1 MAKPNNTKEMK
12 PKENEELVKVPLD
25 NNLKLVLINIVS
37 TILICILLI
46 GVNYLLQENL
56 LNKKF
61 ETIMTNN
68 NTEEDE
74 ITAEDEAVQKGI
86 IVDLGDFIL
95 NLNDPSQKR
104 YLKVNVALE
113 LSRIPSDPVFNKQE
127 DDAAAKK
134 EGGHGGHGAPTEDED
149 PMKKIELEMA
159 QYKPAIRDAVIS
171 NFSSKTADEVLTAA
185 GKELVKEQ
193 ITEDVNAIFAGEREV
208 LRVNFGQFIIQ

>member
-1 MAKPNNTKEMK
+1 MSKPQQKDMK
-12 PKENEELVKVPLD
+12 PKENDELVKVPID

-37 TILICILLI
+37 SILICVVLI

-56 LNKKF
+56 LNKKISALTPNQ
-61 ETIMTNN
+61 EA
-68 NTEEDE
+68 EADE
-74 ITAEDEAVQKGI
+74 VTAEDEEVQKGI

-95 NLNDPSQKR
+95 NLNDPGQKK

-113 LSRIPSDPVFNKQE
+113 LSRIPSDPDLSAPPEEK
-127 DDAAAKK
+127 
-134 EGGHGGHGAPTEDED
+134 GGHGGHGGGED
-149 PMKKIELEMA
+149 PMKRVEAEMA

-171 NFSSKTADEVLTAA
+171 NFSSKSADEISTAA

-208 LRVNFGQFIIQ
+208 IRVSFGQFIIQ

>member
-68 NTEEDE
+68 
-74 ITAEDEAVQKGI
+74 
-86 IVDLGDFIL
+86 
-95 NLNDPSQKR
+95 
-104 YLKVNVALE
+104 
-113 LSRIPSDPVFNKQE
+113 RI
-127 DDAAAKK
+127 
-134 EGGHGGHGAPTEDED
+134 
-149 PMKKIELEMA
+149 
-159 QYKPAIRDAVIS
+159 
-171 NFSSKTADEVLTAA
+171 
-185 GKELVKEQ
+185 
-193 ITEDVNAIFAGEREV
+193 
-208 LRVNFGQFIIQ
+208 

>member
-1 MAKPNNTKEMK
+1 MSKPQQKDMK
-12 PKENEELVKVPLD
+12 PKENNELVKVPID

-37 TILICILLI
+37 TILICVLLI

-56 LNKKF
+56 LNKKIGAI
-61 ETIMTNN
+61 TSAQDS
-68 NTEEDE
+68 EEDLV
-74 ITAEDEAVQKGI
+74 TAEDEEVQKGI

-95 NLNDPSQKR
+95 NLNDPGQKK

-113 LSRIPSDPVFNKQE
+113 LSRIPTDPDLNAPAEEK
-127 DDAAAKK
+127 
-134 EGGHGGHGAPTEDED
+134 GGHGDEED
-149 PMKKIELEMA
+149 PMKRVETEMA

-171 NFSSKTADEVLTAA
+171 NFSSKTADEISTAA

-208 LRVNFGQFIIQ
+208 IRVSFGQFIIQ

>member
-12 PKENEELVKVPLD
+12 PKENDELVKVPLD

-37 TILICILLI
+37 TVLICILLI

-56 LNKKF
+56 LNKKLENF
-61 ETIMTNN
+61 KTAVNPES
-68 NTEEDE
+68 EDDV
-74 ITAEDEAVQKGI
+74 TAEDEEVQKGI

-95 NLNDPSQKR
+95 NLNDPSQKK

-113 LSRIPSDPVFNKQE
+113 LSRIPTDPNLINN
-127 DDAAAKK
+127 DDTKK
-134 EGGHGGHGAPTEDED
+134 EGGHGGHGAAADED
-149 PMKKIELEMA
+149 PMKKIEIEMS

-171 NFSSKTADEVLTAA
+171 NFSSKTADEVLTTA

-193 ITEDVNAIFAGEREV
+193 ITEDVNAIFAGQREV

>member
-1 MAKPNNTKEMK
+1 MAKPNNTKEIK

-25 NNLKLVLINIVS
+25 NNLKLVLINITS

-46 GVNYLLQENL
+46 GVNYILQENL

-61 ETIMTNN
+61 ETIANSQESEN
-68 NTEEDE
+68 GDVEGEDE
-74 ITAEDEAVQKGI
+74 EVQKGI
-86 IVDLGDFIL
+86 ILDLGDFIL

-104 YLKVNVALE
+104 YLKVNVSLE
-113 LSRIPSDPVFNKQE
+113 LSRTPNDPDFSNS
-127 DDAAAKK
+127 AAEGKK
-134 EGGHGGHGAPTEDED
+134 EGHGASGADD
-149 PMKKIELEMA
+149 AMSKLEHEMN
-159 QYKPAIRDAVIS
+159 QYKPAIRDSVIL
-171 NFSSKTADEVLTAA
+171 NFSSKTADEVSTAA